1 MKEQIIL
8 YNGPNSPF
16 GRKTKIT
23 SLVQEI
29 SLEEKIINVYESDFL
44 DKHNPLRKIPTL
56 VINDL
61 TIIDSDN
68 ICLHL
73 DSISKKETKESSYL
87 AIINDL
93 SEDIGISTEE
103 TKSLVDVALSSTD
116 PRNVNYE
123 QLKQEITTFLF
134 INIFFLICK
143 L

>member
-1 MKEQIIL
+1 MK
-8 YNGPNSPF
+8 
-16 GRKTKIT
+16 
-23 SLVQEI
+23 
-29 SLEEKIINVYESDFL
+29 
-44 DKHNPLRKIPTL
+44 
-56 VINDL
+56 
-61 TIIDSDN
+61 
-68 ICLHL
+68 
-73 DSISKKETKESSYL
+73 KKETKQSSYL

-103 TKSLVDVALSSTD
+103 TKSLVDVAISSAD

>member
-1 MKEQIIL
+1 MK
-8 YNGPNSPF
+8 
-16 GRKTKIT
+16 
-23 SLVQEI
+23 
-29 SLEEKIINVYESDFL
+29 
-44 DKHNPLRKIPTL
+44 
-56 VINDL
+56 
-61 TIIDSDN
+61 
-68 ICLHL
+68 
-73 DSISKKETKESSYL
+73 KKETKESSYL

-103 TKSLVDVALSSTD
+103 TKSLVDVALSSSSTD